1 VQAMVLRRDIAIA
14 MDKLTEIG
22 ASDLIVTKIEN
33 SRTGD

>member
-1 VQAMVLRRDIAIA
+1 MVLRKEIAIA
-14 MDKLTEIG
+14 MDTLTEIG